1 MKPTSSRH
9 QTRSENR
16 PLSAKVRS
24 LLQPLRD
31 RTVILVE
38 ILKARLANLK
48 WSDRMLKRVGIV
60 LAALVVLLLL
70 VTVIRFLAGR
80 VGPRPPADHELL
92 LFIPPPEPYIE

>member
-1 MKPTSSRH
+1 MKPASLRH

-16 PLSAKVRS
+16 PLSATVRS

-31 RTVILVE
+31 RAVILAE
-38 ILKARLANLK
+38 RLKTRLANLK

-60 LAALVVLLLL
+60 LAALVVLLVLI
-70 VTVIRFLAGR
+70 TVIRFLASR

-92 LFIPPPEPYIE
+92 LFIPPPEPYVE